1 MEIILT
7 ELEEK
12 DYRKIY
18 HLMEVSFEKEEIRTY
33 ENGQKQLSKGNYR
46 ILISQNNNDGIGGFI
61 AEWDLGTFVFI
72 EHFAVEKK
80 LRGLGI
86 GSKML
91 EAYLKKA
98 TKPVMIEVE
107 DNETEIGKRRINFY
121 KRMDFFLS
129 EFGYHQPI
137 LRGDGDKEILLRIM
151 SFPEKL
157 SEEKFLAFKK
167 EVFEKIYK
175 RKN

>member
-1 MEIILT
+1 MGIVLT

-12 DYRKIY
+12 DYEKIY
-18 HLMEVSFEKEEIRTY
+18 HLMEVAFEKEEIRTC
-33 ENGQKQLSKGNYR
+33 ESGREQLNKGNYR
-46 ILISQNNNDGIGGFI
+46 ILISPNNKDDIGGFI
-61 AEWDLGTFVFI
+61 AEWDLETFVFI
-72 EHFAVEKK
+72 EHFAVEKE

-91 EAYLKKA
+91 EEYLKKA
-98 TKPVMIEVE
+98 TKPVMVEVE

-121 KRMDFFLS
+121 KRMGFFLS

-137 LRGDGDKEILLRIM
+137 LRGDGEKEILLRIM
-151 SFPEKL
+151 SFPEEL
-157 SEEKFLAFKK
+157 SEEGFLEFKK
-167 EVFEKIYK
+167 VVFEKIYK